1 MFRRGFDEKAN
12 VDKVFGMFTSL
23 AVMQLFAFS
32 KVGESFQYPYHYWG
46 VQIFQKGIQT
56 VIAPS
61 TSV

>member
-1 MFRRGFDEKAN
+1 MKEAN
-12 VDKVFGMFTSL
+12 VDSGFGMFTSL

-32 KVGESFQYPYHYWG
+32 KVGEIVQYPYHYWG